1 VIFQPYTLQS
11 SESFSLIISRMTMIL
26 PHRSLRKMD
35 PSFPGMAV
43 AGASSAGGLIEKQ
56 KMLAR
61 QAKTIGEPMRLV

>member
-1 VIFQPYTLQS
+1 
-11 SESFSLIISRMTMIL
+11 
-26 PHRSLRKMD
+26 MD